1 MQTFQDYLIVN
12 GVPVPFEPSTVEQ
25 STIIEGSADQV
36 FYALDTNTSGWG
48 VEWKVYGVPIGP
60 DAGFIERDYTV
71 NNQTVR
77 LKVWAIALSPG
88 KHWVSINGSETQ
100 WARQVKFE
108 YVQKAG
114 PELAYIPATSEGA
127 IPGDNPAA
135 FAPILKADG
144 INYARI
150 WTGILAEYGD
160 IDAWAA
166 AGLKPIVTTT
176 FKEAKN
182 GVRRSLAENAT
193 AAQYANNLATTA
205 QRLRNAA
212 IVQFWN
218 EPQFG
223 WYYPSDVTR
232 DVVGLKRIF
241 AEYYKPLSQSI
252 GRGRMAGPSILP
264 HYQGKEWL
272 QMLVD
277 AGFFDPAYTTWA
289 DFHLYF
295 GRWASKQQVIDAV
308 GECKAIL
315 PAGIKILS
323 SEFGKDVNDTLKV
336 KGANGKDTT
345 ELDYTTGNLQEIY
358 ATYATLGIS
367 PMAHFM
373 GGSMSKF
380 AAHTKGIYSRT
391 GQRINDD
398 VRACVRKVGAK
409 VQQVAEQS

>member
-25 STIIEGSADQV
+25 STLIEGSADQV
-36 FYALDTNTSGWG
+36 FYALDTNASGWG

-60 DAGFIERDYTV
+60 DAGFIERDYTI

-88 KHWVSINGSETQ
+88 KHWVSLNGSETQ

-127 IPGDNPAA
+127 TPGDNPTA

-150 WTGILAEYGD
+150 WTDLLASYGN
-160 IDAWAA
+160 IEEWAA
-166 AGLKPIVTTT
+166 AGLKPLVTTT
-176 FKEAKN
+176 FKE
-182 GVRRSLAENAT
+182 GTWTLAQSCAP
-193 AAQYANNLATTA
+193 ALYANNLATTA

-241 AEYYKPLSQSI
+241 NEYYKPLSQSI

-264 HYQGKEWL
+264 HYQGREWL

-277 AGFFDPAYTTWA
+277 AGFFDPAYTTYA

-295 GRWASKQQVIDAV
+295 GRWASKQEVIDGV
-308 GECKAIL
+308 GACKAIL

-323 SEFGKDVNDTLKV
+323 SEFGKDVNDP
-336 KGANGKDTT
+336 D
-345 ELDYTTGNLQEIY
+345 LDYSNGNLQEIY

-373 GGSMSKF
+373 GGTMNKF

-398 VRACVRKVGAK
+398 VRACVRNVGAK
-409 VQQVAEQS
+409 VQQAVAQS

>member
-25 STIIEGSADQV
+25 STLIEGSADQV
-36 FYALDTNTSGWG
+36 FYALDTNASGWG

-108 YVQKAG
+108 YVRKETA

-127 IPGDNPAA
+127 TPGDNPTA

-144 INYARI
+144 INYARV

-160 IDAWAA
+160 TDAWAA

-193 AAQYANNLATTA
+193 AAQYANNLATTV

-218 EPQFG
+218 EPQFSE
-223 WYYPSDVTR
+223 YVPSDIYQNTDGFR
-232 DVVGLKRIF
+232 RINN
-241 AEYYKPLSQSI
+241 EYYKPLAQAI
-252 GRGRMAGPSILP
+252 GKGRMCGPSVLP
-264 HYQGKEWL
+264 HFEGAKYL
-272 QMLVD
+272 RMLVD
-277 AGFFDPAYTTWA
+277 AGFYDPALTTYA

-295 GRWASKQQVIDAV
+295 GAGTSKQQIVDMV
-308 GECKAIL
+308 GECKALL
-315 PAGIKILS
+315 PAGIKLIS
-323 SEFGKDVNDTLKV
+323 SEFGKSVTDPDLNYGRLESV
-336 KGANGKDTT
+336 
-345 ELDYTTGNLQEIY
+345 Y

-373 GGSMSKF
+373 GGTMKKF

-398 VRACVRKVGAK
+398 VRTCVRKVGAK